1 MSKSTFRFLH
11 AADLHL
17 DSPLRGLEK
26 YEAAPTER
34 IRNATRRAFEALVR
48 RARELRVEFVIL
60 AGDLFDGDLRD
71 FNSALWFAARL
82 RELTNDGIRV
92 YLLAGNHD
100 AEGRMTRDIA
110 WPTGVRVF
118 ATSAPETV
126 IDEPTGAVLHGQG
139 FAKAETTDDLA
150 SRYPSARSGALNIGV
165 LHTALDGREGHGR
178 YAPCS
183 KDTLIAKGYDYWA
196 LGHVHQREV
205 VSRQPWIVFPGN
217 LQARHVRELGAK
229 GATVVS
235 VREGRIESVEHES
248 FDVVRFSIERIDV
261 TRCTR
266 RGECVDAVES
276 ALEAAR
282 GAADGRMLAARV
294 EIVGASAVHIELHRE
309 RETFVTECRDR
320 GNALRDVWLEKIVIA
335 TKAPPKASG
344 GDVIEQLALD
354 DSEQRRAAL
363 AAARQE
369 LDTLLEKL
377 PPGLDLVREGL
388 DLRDETSLMTLLEE
402 ARDEVVLR
410 LLDSGSESETE
421 RGR

>member
-26 YEAAPTER
+26 YEAAPVER

-48 RARELRVEFVIL
+48 RARELRVEFVLL

-82 RELTNDGIRV
+82 RELTSDGIRV

-110 WPTGVRVF
+110 WPPGVRVF

-126 IDEPTGAVLHGQG
+126 VDEPTGTVLHGQG
-139 FAKAETTDDLA
+139 FAKPETTDDLA
-150 SRYPSARSGALNIGV
+150 SRYPMAKSGALNIGV

-205 VSRQPWIVFPGN
+205 VSQQPWIVFPGN
-217 LQARHVRELGAK
+217 LQARHVRETGEK
-229 GATVVS
+229 GATLVS
-235 VREGRIESVEHES
+235 VRDGRIESVEHES
-248 FDVVRFSIERIDV
+248 FDVVRFAIERIDV
-261 TRCTR
+261 SRATR

-282 GAADGRMLAARV
+282 SAADGRMLAARV
-294 EIVGASAVHIELHRE
+294 EIVGTSAAHSELHRE
-309 RETFVTECRDR
+309 RESFIAECRDR
-320 GNALRDVWLEKIVIA
+320 GNALRDVWLEKIEIA
-335 TKAPPKASG
+335 TKAPPQTSG
-344 GDVIEQLALD
+344 TDIVEQLALD
-354 DSEQRRAAL
+354 DADLRTSTL
-363 AAARQE
+363 AAAKE
-369 LDTLLEKL
+369 HLDTLLEKL
-377 PPGLDLVREGL
+377 PPGIDLAREGL
-388 DLRDETSLMTLLEE
+388 DLRNDATLLALLDE

-410 LLDSGSESETE
+410 LLDSASAIETE